1 MADMLTAMGFDAGAA
16 ATAMSMSGNDVQRAV
31 DLLTSGAIP
40 AGGGASG
47 GGASGGGASGG
58 GGASRVLDMSQDSE
72 SELSDD
78 LPLSDDDAG
87 PTSAEPSK
95 QARWFW
101 AGDSGQGQQDK
112 WIEYDK
118 AVSAPQWVARL

>member
-47 GGASGGGASGG
+47 GGASGGG
-58 GGASRVLDMSQDSE
+58 GASRVLDMSQDSD
-72 SELSDD
+72 ELSDD

-118 AVSAPQWVARL
+118 AVSASRSRL

>member
-40 AGGGASG
+40 DPGGGAS
-47 GGASGGGASGG
+47 G
-58 GGASRVLDMSQDSE
+58 GGASRVLDMSQDSD
-72 SELSDD
+72 ELSDD
-78 LPLSDDDAG
+78 LPLSDDDDDDDAG

-101 AGDSGQGQQDK
+101 AGDSGQGQQGCRRL
-112 WIEYDK
+112 
-118 AVSAPQWVARL
+118 AQFSPQLTP